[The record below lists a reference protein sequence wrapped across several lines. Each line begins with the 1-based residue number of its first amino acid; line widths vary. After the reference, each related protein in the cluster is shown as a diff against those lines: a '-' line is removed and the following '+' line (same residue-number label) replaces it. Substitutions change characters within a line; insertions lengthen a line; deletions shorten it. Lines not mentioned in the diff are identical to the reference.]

1 MQSNSR
7 LFEVIQ
13 GNARY
18 FSVNQERSRYVM
30 VMHEIQAN
38 SRKSKVIEGKLW

>member
-1 MQSNSR
+1 M

-18 FSVNQERSRYVM
+18 FSVNQGRSRYKD
-30 VMHEIQAN
+30 N
-38 SRKSKVIEGKLW
+38 SNKDKGMQSKARKFNGINGN